1 MSDERKRADGARHR
15 TAPVRGADLKKLRLL
30 IAVVNRN
37 KAEFYTDL
45 LQSFE
50 VNIGLS
56 VAARGTA
63 TTETLH
69 YLGLSES
76 EKTVVLAIVRQD
88 RATDALHALEEKFRT
103 IRGGKGIAFTV
114 PLASTIGVAVYE
126 FLANYRK

>member
-15 TAPVRGADLKKLRLL
+15 PVRGADLKKLRLL

-63 TTETLH
+63 STETLH

-76 EKTVVLAIVRQD
+76 EKSVVLAIVRQD
-88 RATDALHALEEKFRT
+88 RAGDALHALEDKFRT

>member
-15 TAPVRGADLKKLRLL
+15 PVCGADLKKLRLL

-63 TTETLH
+63 STETLH

-76 EKTVVLAIVRQD
+76 EKSVVLAIVRQD
-88 RATDALHALEEKFRT
+88 RAGDALHALEDKFRT